1 MSKVQEILGDVEK
14 QRQEILQKCDDIYIV
29 NAGRMNHGK
38 SSLFNALLGHKVY
51 KVADIHQT
59 TENQKELYK
68 DHIYFIDTPGLDVNM
83 EDDEVAYSVYKQ
95 ANFIIYV
102 HNPRIGEL
110 HKKELD
116 HIKRLADILTPEY
129 FRSHFAMVMTFSEE
143 FLGRNKDKLDE
154 ILVPVR
160 ASLQDILGGEVQ
172 IFCISNKLYDQACNV
187 SDSRKQKVFLENS
200 GILALREFIDEHLP
214 IWQQE
219 NVALQKKHFANLRED
234 ALIQL
239 EELRK
244 QAEDEQKRHQEKFK
258 EQKQR
263 VKDGFANATARIQQ
277 YTTRFNKEKNAVN
290 NLKKSLS
297 TLREKHKRE
306 YY

>member
-51 KVADIHQT
+51 KVADVRQT

-68 DHIYFIDTPGLDVNM
+68 DHIYFIDTPGLDANM
-83 EDDEVAYSVYKQ
+83 ADDEAAYSIYKQ

-110 HKKELD
+110 HKKELN
-116 HIKRLADILTPEY
+116 HIKHLAEILTPEY
-129 FRSHFAMVMTFSEE
+129 FQSHFAMVMTFSEE
-143 FLGRNKDKLDE
+143 FLGKNKDKLDE

-160 ASLQDILGGEVQ
+160 ASLQDILGGDVQ
-172 IFCISNKLYDQACNV
+172 IFCISNKLYDQACDA
-187 SDSRKQKVFLENS
+187 SDSRKQKVFLEKS

-219 NVALQKKHFANLRED
+219 NVALQEKHFANLRKD

-244 QAEDEQKRHQEKFK
+244 QAEDEQKQHQEKSK
-258 EQKQR
+258 ERKQR
-263 VKDGFANATARIQQ
+263 VKTGFTNAIARIQQ
-277 YTTRFNKEKNAVN
+277 YTTRLNEEKNTVN

-297 TLREKHKRE
+297 KLREKHKRE